1 MTELI
6 DFKKHDQD
14 EWTVVEIPLEIRI
27 TNEVLRFF
35 QDQEYLSIAKIRRI
49 KDIMS
54 NTEVSDQTFHEE
66 VSRVIGEDVTS
77 VQRAIFGAVVMP
89 VQFRR

>member
-54 NTEVSDQTFHEE
+54 NTEVNDQTFHEE

>member
-35 QDQEYLSIAKIRRI
+35 QEYLSIAKIRRI

-54 NTEVSDQTFHEE
+54 NTEVNDQTFHEE